1 MATTSIAAVGVTF
14 PDATVQASSAVFPSA
29 TAMVFVQTT
38 APTGWTKATTHDNK
52 ALRVVTGTASSGG
65 SVAFTTAFASQAVS
79 STTGSTGSFTLTTNE
94 LPAHTHTMAMAS
106 NGLGAGGCANQR
118 LSSNGGGGFT
128 TSNTGG
134 GLGHS
139 HTFTGTAINLA
150 VQYVDVIIATKN

>member
-1 MATTSIAAVGVTF
+1 MATTSIASGGVTF
-14 PDATVQASSAVFPSA
+14 PDATVQASSAVFPST
-29 TAMVFVQTT
+29 TAMIFVQTA
-38 APTGWTKATTHDNK
+38 APTGWTKSLSNDNK

-65 SVAFTTAFASQAVS
+65 SVAFTTAFASQAVT

-94 LPAHTHTMAMAS
+94 FPAHTHTMAMAS
-106 NGLGAGGCANQR
+106 NGRGGGACANQR

-128 TSNTGG
+128 TSSTGG